1 MRSRAVERVVVVRAQ
16 DEILGMRVRGGRAS
30 VAGAAGKRRRESKS
44 DSEPSGP
51 GQRGR
56 GREDDDEDET
66 PGRGH
71 GARVRRVRG
80 HGQRRD
86 GPRRRR
92 LRRIPGQPKLVRQLR
107 RRRLLLQRY
116 VLRVQTH
123 RTGPGDVR
131 GRRRRRL
138 RVSRRGPRELDA
150 HRRARRPGGELL
162 RQEHER
168 QLGLDREGRPRVG
181 APVHELRRRVPRPRL
196 PRLRPAAG
204 RRGGRRGLRHDRRHR
219 LGRVHLARRQGLR
232 PLRDHRL
239 RDAQAR
245 PAGLRPRA
253 AGPVPRPPRQGRR
266 RLL

>member
-1 MRSRAVERVVVVRAQ
+1 MRSRAVERVVRLRAQ
-16 DEILGMRVRGGRAS
+16 GRVHRVRVRGGLTR
-30 VAGAAGKRRRESKS
+30 VAGAPGSRRRQPKS
-44 DSEPSGP
+44 NSEPSGP

-56 GREDDDEDET
+56 GRQHDDEDET

-71 GARVRRVRG
+71 GARVRGVRG

-92 LRRIPGQPKLVRQLR
+92 LRRVPGQPKLVRQLR

-150 HRRARRPGGELL
+150 HRPARPERE
-162 RQEHER
+162 QVEVDER
-168 QLGLDREGRPRVG
+168 QLGLDLGGGPRMG
-181 APVHELRRRVPRPRL
+181 AAVRGQRRRVRGPRMPL
-196 PRLRPAAG
+196 LRPARG
-204 RRGGRRGLRHDRRHR
+204 HRRGRRGLCRDGDVEER
-219 LGRVHLARRQGLR
+219 LARRQGLR
-232 PLRDHRL
+232 PLRRRRL
-239 RDAQAR
+239 RDARAR
-245 PAGLRPRA
+245 PTGLRPRA
-253 AGPVPRPPRQGRR
+253 ARPVA
-266 RLL
+266 

>member
-150 HRRARRPGGELL
+150 HRPARPERE
-162 RQEHER
+162 QAVVDQR
-168 QLGLDREGRPRVG
+168 QLGLDLGGGPRMG
-181 APVHELRRRVPRPRL
+181 AAVRGQRRRVRGPRVPL
-196 PRLRPAAG
+196 LRPARG